1 MKPCLFCGRRESS
14 NEHIIAASV
23 WKRMQAGDSTISVG
37 IWDGIIEKDF
47 RNPHRQESYKT
58 RHVCGDCNT
67 GWMSQLEA
75 EFLELAGSLIEPTWP
90 ISAEELIEKALSQ
103 SAVLARW
110 AVKTAITVNA
120 AGINKRPINPQ
131 IATDVRVNKLPPE
144 LKILIAFIKTKD
156 IAITIHPGFFFVNKK
171 GECKWRVGDK
181 GHSFDAI
188 FQLNH
193 LAIRAFNGPGLRFL
207 HKTDTEAAPIPCY
220 PATNH
225 RFSPDYRFQ
234 TLSEF
239 EGELRVM
246 WPHDAE
252 PG

>member
-1 MKPCLFCGRRESS
+1 
-14 NEHIIAASV
+14 
-23 WKRMQAGDSTISVG
+23 MQAGDSTISVG
-37 IWDGIIEKDF
+37 IWDGIVEKDF
-47 RNPHRQESYKT
+47 RNPHRQESFKT
-58 RHVCGDCNT
+58 RSVCEDCNK

-75 EFLELAGSLIEPTWP
+75 EFLELAGPLIEPTWP
-90 ISAEELIEKALSQ
+90 LSAEELIEKALCQ

-120 AGINKRPINPQ
+120 AGISKRSINSQ
-131 IATDVRVNKLPPE
+131 IATDVRVNKLPPG
-144 LKILIAFIKTKD
+144 LGVLIAFIKKKE
-156 IAITIHPGFFFVNKK
+156 IAVTIHPGFFFVTKK
-171 GECKWRVGDK
+171 GERKWRVGDK
-181 GHSFDAI
+181 GHTFDAI
-188 FQLNH
+188 LQLNH
-193 LAIRAFNGPGLRFL
+193 LAIRAINGPDFKLFKY
-207 HKTDTEAAPIPCY
+207 KTGSEARPIPYY

-239 EGELRVM
+239 EGDLRVM